1 MILHKLVL
9 SVNPRNMVCKHEV
22 ILNKVAIVILELHLI
37 FCIRVCS
44 PGVIC
49 IPP

>member
-9 SVNPRNMVCKHEV
+9 SVNMVCKYEV
-22 ILNKVAIVILELHLI
+22 ILNKVAIVVLELHLI

-44 PGVIC
+44 PGMIC

>member
-9 SVNPRNMVCKHEV
+9 SVNMVYKYEV

-44 PGVIC
+44 PGMIC